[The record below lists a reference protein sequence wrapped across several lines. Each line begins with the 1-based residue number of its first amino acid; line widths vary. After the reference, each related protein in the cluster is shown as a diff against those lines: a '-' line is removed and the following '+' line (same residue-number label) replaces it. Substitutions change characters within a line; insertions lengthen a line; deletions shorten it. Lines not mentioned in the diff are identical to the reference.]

1 MFGKNIKDLLDG
13 MSSNYTIIID
23 KGERHEDY
31 VSQLFRDIL
40 SGTNSTFNIFIERNK
55 DDWDTGYEI
64 IVSDLISNATENY
77 NSMVSAK

>member
-1 MFGKNIKDLLDG
+1 MFGKNVKDLLDG

-40 SGTNSTFNIFIERNK
+40 SGKNSTFNIFIERNK
-55 DDWDTGYEI
+55 DNWDTGYEI
-64 IVSDLISNATENY
+64 LVSDLISNATKNY
-77 NSMVSAK
+77 NAMVSAK